1 MCLYGMYGA
10 GLRGTW
16 KGKTDRRRQGETED
30 DGRRREKRW
39 VSCRKRMYIGHH
51 NIEQRLYCSATFH
64 HLYLSILPQMH
75 SKPDSLITDCLQ
87 TKKTELNNN
96 MVLTVHGF
104 IITAQI
110 QTKYWRALASKM
122 KHLIT
127 KLVFLVDKLQNHSI
141 KMIVEEHFSS
151 HYTFAFNSRLCALM
165 MRHFWILIIA
175 I

>member
-1 MCLYGMYGA
+1 
-10 GLRGTW
+10 
-16 KGKTDRRRQGETED
+16 
-30 DGRRREKRW
+30 
-39 VSCRKRMYIGHH
+39 
-51 NIEQRLYCSATFH
+51 
-64 HLYLSILPQMH
+64 
-75 SKPDSLITDCLQ
+75 
-87 TKKTELNNN
+87 